1 MPVRN
6 SAREDGLWVIA
17 GKRQVV
23 YGRKDVTPDER
34 LKAAEELKVAEDR
47 KAAELSGKLMAAI
60 GRK

>member
-23 YGRKDVTPDER
+23 YGLQDIGPGER
-34 LKAAEELKVAEDR
+34 FTAAESLKANEDR
-47 KAAELSGKLMAAI
+47 KAAERRGNS
-60 GRK
+60 